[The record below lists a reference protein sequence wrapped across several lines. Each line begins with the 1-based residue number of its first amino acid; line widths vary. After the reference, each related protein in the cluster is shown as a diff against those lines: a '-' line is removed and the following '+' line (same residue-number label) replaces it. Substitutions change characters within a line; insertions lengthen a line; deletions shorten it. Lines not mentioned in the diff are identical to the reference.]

1 MVLVTYFENEMN
13 EKCRESFEQWLDHAA
28 YEDAVT
34 MRMCMDQRELKA
46 AEIAWAA
53 AWVMA
58 QGE

>member
-1 MVLVTYFENEMN
+1 MN